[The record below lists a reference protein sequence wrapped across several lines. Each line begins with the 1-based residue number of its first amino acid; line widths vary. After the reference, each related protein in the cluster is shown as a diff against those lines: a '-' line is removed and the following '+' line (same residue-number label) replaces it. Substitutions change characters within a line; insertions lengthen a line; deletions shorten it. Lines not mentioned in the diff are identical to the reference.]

1 MNKYEKAATGAV
13 ALMLV
18 AGAAIFLYAPTDYL
32 QGPVQ
37 RIFYLHVSSAI
48 AAYGCF
54 AVVLVGGII
63 YLRAENPV
71 ADRFARAG
79 AIVGLVFTTVTLV
92 MGMLWAKPIW
102 NTFWTWDARLTSTLV
117 LWMIYAGYLLVRRLA
132 DPGRQSARLAA
143 VVGIFGFIDVP
154 VVHFSVT
161 WWRTVPPGPIIVHD
175 ALPPPMR
182 SRRVFATR
190 ALTARSRWSARS
202 PSCPTSGR
210 ICRRAISPGQCRLI
224 DFRYAPPS
232 STGSC
237 RSSSCSATA
246 SSTLEWRS
254 GARFSRVEERSPG
267 TCFASR
273 PARGHARCRASSVPS
288 ISASCRPRQS
298 FGLCSIARQ

>member
-1 MNKYEKAATGAV
+1 MNKYEKSAAVAV

-18 AGAAIFLYAPTDYL
+18 AGAAIFFFAPTDYL

-63 YLRAENPV
+63 YLRTENPA

-79 AIVGLVFTTVTLV
+79 ALVGLVFTTVTLV

-102 NTFWTWDARLTSTLV
+102 GTFWTWDARLTSTLV

-161 WWRTVPPGPIIVHD
+161 WWRTQHPGPIIVND
-175 ALPPPMR
+175 ALPPQML
-182 SRRVFATR
+182 ATFL
-190 ALTARSRWSARS
+190 LTLACTLVLAAAMIAIRYRIETVLDARLNVSEPAKVIAAKREA
-202 PSCPTSGR
+202 
-210 ICRRAISPGQCRLI
+210 
-224 DFRYAPPS
+224 
-232 STGSC
+232 
-237 RSSSCSATA
+237 
-246 SSTLEWRS
+246 E
-254 GARFSRVEERSPG
+254 
-267 TCFASR
+267 
-273 PARGHARCRASSVPS
+273 PAR
-288 ISASCRPRQS
+288 
-298 FGLCSIARQ
+298 